1 MHKYEKAVEAFSDS
15 LEINEFQSHARYR
28 RAVAYSKLGEDGKAL
43 EDLSAAEAMGLDLAD
58 EKLLKEK
65 LLKKLDIGM

>member
-1 MHKYEKAVEAFSDS
+1 MKYEKAIEAFSKS

-28 RAVAYSKLGEDGKAL
+28 RAVAYSKVGEDEKAL
-43 EDLSAAEAMGLDLAD
+43 EDLSAAEAMGLELAD

-65 LLKKLDIGM
+65 LLKQLDISM